1 MVKKSKNLLNFF
13 LFLILFPL
21 FLPGCFENIP
31 EGMVYVPSGEFTI
44 GTNEEDSK
52 NHALSL
58 GLDKPWYAD
67 ESPERRIDI
76 PGFYIDRYEVT
87 NLQYYIFCQATD
99 HKSPRNWRGQKFPEG
114 EDNFP
119 VTHVSFFDA
128 AAFAEWAGKRLPNEM
143 EWEKAAR
150 GRAGFIYP
158 WGDNFKIGIANLAT
172 SPRNKTGRGL
182 MPVGSFPKAVSPY
195 GVHDMVGN
203 IWEWVWDY
211 YLPYPNS
218 KFKSAAF
225 EKKHYIVRGMSYMGV
240 GHFNKKDFQKV
251 VAMKSR
257 ASFREHLNPLA
268 IKKDIGFR
276 CVKDR
281 PSFMERIFG
290 VKPSEQKK
298 AEV

>member
-1 MVKKSKNLLNFF
+1 M
-13 LFLILFPL
+13 
-21 FLPGCFENIP
+21 FLPGCFENVP
-31 EGMVYVPSGEFTI
+31 EGMVYIPSGEFTI

-99 HKSPRNWRGQKFPEG
+99 HKSPRNWRGQKFHEG
-114 EDNFP
+114 EDSFP

-128 AAFAEWAGKRLPNEM
+128 AAFAKWAGKRLPTEM

-158 WGDNFKIGIANLAT
+158 WGDDFKIGIANLAT

-182 MPVGSFPKAVSPY
+182 MPVG
-195 GVHDMVGN
+195 
-203 IWEWVWDY
+203 
-211 YLPYPNS
+211 
-218 KFKSAAF
+218 
-225 EKKHYIVRGMSYMGV
+225 
-240 GHFNKKDFQKV
+240 
-251 VAMKSR
+251 
-257 ASFREHLNPLA
+257 
-268 IKKDIGFR
+268 
-276 CVKDR
+276 
-281 PSFMERIFG
+281 
-290 VKPSEQKK
+290 
-298 AEV
+298 